1 MPEHLERG
9 AFQRQAPVVSLGL
22 LLQVV
27 QDEDAVGADGDE
39 EETGDDVHEREERD
53 AVDDH
58 VEEVRHG
65 DGAADV
71 RQSREHQHD
80 GAQVEEEQD
89 EDAAHGDAEEHEVLE
104 DVLRERLGSD
114 GQGHGPGLDQAL
126 ADGAAVQFVHVVVPQ
141 LVGVG
146 EPVSHP
152 LVVEEVSRIAH
163 VHHRIG
169 DFRLCL
175 VAVFHEVD
183 VGKVVKDL
191 IDGSVRVAQH
201 WYGRAGWISGN
212 TRSR

>member
-9 AFQRQAPVVSLGL
+9 AFQRQAPVVPLGL

-27 QDEDAVGADGDE
+27 QDEDAVGADGDK
-39 EETGDDVHEREERD
+39 EETGDDVHEGEEGD

-104 DVLRERLGSD
+104 DVLRERLGSNS
-114 GQGHGPGLDQAL
+114 QGHGPGLDKAL

-169 DFRLCL
+169 DFRFCL

-183 VGKVVKDL
+183 VGQVV
-191 IDGSVRVAQH
+191 
-201 WYGRAGWISGN
+201 
-212 TRSR
+212 